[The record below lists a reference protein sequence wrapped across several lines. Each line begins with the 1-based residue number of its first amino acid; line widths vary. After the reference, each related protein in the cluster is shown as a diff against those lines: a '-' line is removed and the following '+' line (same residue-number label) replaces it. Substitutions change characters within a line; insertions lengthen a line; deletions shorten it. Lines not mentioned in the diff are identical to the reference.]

1 MTTTPDQAEPPRIT
15 FEIVS
20 LFPEMFDG
28 LLATTVIGKAI
39 AAGTVAVHR
48 TNPRDFGLGNYR
60 QVDDTPYGG
69 GPGMIMRVEPIAAAL
84 DAIAAAR
91 GPSHRILLT
100 PRGRR
105 FDQAG
110 ARALAA
116 RPRVTLVCGR
126 YEGLDERV
134 ASLVDDQICLGDFVL
149 AGGELA
155 AAVVLEA
162 TARLVP
168 GVLGCGLSAGDESF
182 SAGRLE
188 YPQWTRPADWNGQGV
203 PPVLLSGDHKA
214 IERWRRAASLR
225 LTRALRPDLL
235 EAHPLTDE
243 EQALLASRRGRF
255 PIPDLTRDPGPS
267 RYTDFPMG
275 QHPLLKEIESSYR
288 RTDLPDLRAGDSVRV
303 HTLIKEGDKERVQ
316 IFEGVVI
323 GQHRGGSRA
332 SFTVRKVSY
341 GVGVE
346 RIFPLHTSR
355 IEKIEVVSRGEV
367 RRARLNYLRELEG
380 KAARIKGEK
389 SSDDTA
395 EQGGGA
401 AAAAAAAAVAPDA
414 ATDAAS

>member
-1 MTTTPDQAEPPRIT
+1 MTTRSDEDAGSPRIT
-15 FEIVS
+15 FEIVT

-28 LLATTVIGKAI
+28 LLATTVVGKAI

-69 GPGMIMRVEPIAAAL
+69 GPGMIMRIEPIAAAL

-105 FDQAG
+105 FDQDG

-126 YEGLDERV
+126 YEGTDERV
-134 ASLVDDQICLGDFVL
+134 ASLVDDQLCIGDFVL

-188 YPQWTRPADWNGQGV
+188 YPQWTRPADFQGRGV

-214 IERWRRAASLR
+214 IERWRRRASVR

-235 EAHPLTDE
+235 AVHPLTDE
-243 EQALLASRRGRF
+243 EQKLL
-255 PIPDLTRDPGPS
+255 
-267 RYTDFPMG
+267 
-275 QHPLLKEIESSYR
+275 ES
-288 RTDLPDLRAGDSVRV
+288 GDDDGD
-303 HTLIKEGDKERVQ
+303 EGE
-316 IFEGVVI
+316 
-323 GQHRGGSRA
+323 
-332 SFTVRKVSY
+332 
-341 GVGVE
+341 
-346 RIFPLHTSR
+346 
-355 IEKIEVVSRGEV
+355 
-367 RRARLNYLRELEG
+367 
-380 KAARIKGEK
+380 
-389 SSDDTA
+389 
-395 EQGGGA
+395 
-401 AAAAAAAAVAPDA
+401 
-414 ATDAAS
+414 

>member
-1 MTTTPDQAEPPRIT
+1 MTTMADGDAPRIT
-15 FEIVS
+15 FELVT

-91 GPSHRILLT
+91 GSSHRILLT

-105 FDQAG
+105 FDQEA
-110 ARALAA
+110 ARALAG

-182 SAGRLE
+182 TSGRLE
-188 YPQWTRPADWNGQGV
+188 YPQWTRPADWNGQVV

-214 IERWRRAASLR
+214 IAGWRRRASVR

-235 EAHPLTDE
+235 AAVPLSAE
-243 EQALLASRRGRF
+243 EQKLLDSE
-255 PIPDLTRDPGPS
+255 DDPP
-267 RYTDFPMG
+267 P
-275 QHPLLKEIESSYR
+275 K
-288 RTDLPDLRAGDSVRV
+288 
-303 HTLIKEGDKERVQ
+303 
-316 IFEGVVI
+316 
-323 GQHRGGSRA
+323 
-332 SFTVRKVSY
+332 
-341 GVGVE
+341 
-346 RIFPLHTSR
+346 
-355 IEKIEVVSRGEV
+355 
-367 RRARLNYLRELEG
+367 
-380 KAARIKGEK
+380 
-389 SSDDTA
+389 
-395 EQGGGA
+395 
-401 AAAAAAAAVAPDA
+401 
-414 ATDAAS
+414 

>member
-1 MTTTPDQAEPPRIT
+1 MTTTTDERQEAPRIT

-39 AAGTVAVHR
+39 TAGTVAVHR

-126 YEGLDERV
+126 YEGTDERV
-134 ASLVDDQICLGDFVL
+134 AGLVDDQICIGDFVL

-155 AAVVLEA
+155 AAVVLETA
-162 TARLVP
+162 ARLVP

-182 SAGRLE
+182 SSGRLE
-188 YPQWTRPADWNGQGV
+188 YPQWTRPAEWNGQAV
-203 PPVLLSGDHKA
+203 PPMLVSGDHQA
-214 IERWRRAASLR
+214 IERWRRRASLR
-225 LTRALRPDLL
+225 LTQALRPDLIDS
-235 EAHPLTDE
+235 HPLSE
-243 EQALLASRRGRF
+243 EERRLLAADDDGN
-255 PIPDLTRDPGPS
+255 PP
-267 RYTDFPMG
+267 
-275 QHPLLKEIESSYR
+275 H
-288 RTDLPDLRAGDSVRV
+288 RA
-303 HTLIKEGDKERVQ
+303 
-316 IFEGVVI
+316 
-323 GQHRGGSRA
+323 
-332 SFTVRKVSY
+332 
-341 GVGVE
+341 
-346 RIFPLHTSR
+346 
-355 IEKIEVVSRGEV
+355 
-367 RRARLNYLRELEG
+367 
-380 KAARIKGEK
+380 
-389 SSDDTA
+389 
-395 EQGGGA
+395 
-401 AAAAAAAAVAPDA
+401 
-414 ATDAAS
+414 